1 MRGHPKATHPNELLP
16 GRGPMHEQPL
26 ETMTAAN
33 VEEFDVWV
41 FNASNLVVTV
51 LPVQA
56 PWNAATENYEINPS
70 IE

>member
-1 MRGHPKATHPNELLP
+1 
-16 GRGPMHEQPL
+16 MHEQPL

-41 FNASNLVVTV
+41 FNARNLVVAV

-56 PWNAATENYEINPS
+56 PWNAATENYEINLS